1 MLWSGSA
8 PLTVVRD
15 GIWGFLLFSGVAWLA
30 IAWSV
35 LRLEPV
41 DIVNVAGPV
50 ILFGAATE
58 VLRALAGTRT
68 WWLNAGMAVLF
79 TATGVILM
87 MDSGSTWASPA
98 ALIGWYLMVRG
109 AADLAISM
117 MTRETDRIWG
127 LLTVLGVAELALGF
141 FAASSYAHTAEV
153 VVLVLGATA
162 LLRGTA
168 DLVASMRLREVSS
181 ATEDERALQLTPERA
196 IGVAGYSAG
205 LTDFEAGSPARG
217 ARPRHRA
224 EPTAS
229 AAPMSGMPMPDPHGS
244 GPAESP
250 LRATGPQPPASEA
263 GGGRQD
269 SFHDEVVRT
278 TADLD
283 AMLAQAGVTGAA
295 VPSLSA
301 QAAAEERVEVPDTA
315 EGAELPDPH
324 DAAAAAAHH
333 QAAATTAHHKPGELE
348 DSALPLLDSAAR
360 AGETASPGTDDT
372 AIIAKRWLD

>member
-15 GIWGFLLFSGVAWLA
+15 GMWGFLLFSGVAWLA
-30 IAWSV
+30 IAWGV

-58 VLRALAGTRT
+58 VIRALAGTRT

-87 MDSGSTWASPA
+87 MDSGSTWATPA

-127 LLTVLGVAELALGF
+127 LLTVVGVAELALGF
-141 FAASSYAHTAEV
+141 FAASSYARTAEV
-153 VVLVLGATA
+153 VILVLGGTA

-181 ATEDERALQLTPERA
+181 AMEDDRVLQLTPERA
-196 IGVAGYSAG
+196 VGVAGYSAG
-205 LTDFEAGSPARG
+205 LTDFEEGRPPRGS
-217 ARPRHRA
+217 RPRHRA
-224 EPTAS
+224 
-229 AAPMSGMPMPDPHGS
+229 APMSDLSMPGPHGS
-244 GPAESP
+244 GPAEP
-250 LRATGPQPPASEA
+250 QPQTTGPQPSASREA
-263 GGGRQD
+263 GRDPSAQGGRQD
-269 SFHDEVVRT
+269 SFHDEVLRT

-283 AMLAQAGVTGAA
+283 AMLAQAGVTGAI
-295 VPSLSA
+295 VPGPAA

-324 DAAAAAAHH
+324 DAAVAAAAAAQH
-333 QAAATTAHHKPGELE
+333 QAAERD
-348 DSALPLLDSAAR
+348 DSTLPLLDSAAR
-360 AGETASPGTDDT
+360 AGETASPGADDT
-372 AIIAKRWLD
+372 AIIAKRWVD